1 MATKELAPSDYMA
14 LVRTVLAIDRSLMA
28 WVRTA
33 LSLIGFGFSIFTF
46 LHSLVSNGS
55 LVLRESGPRN
65 AGLILIGLGTLS
77 LSFGMIEYWRAMA
90 HFRQHYDM
98 SPWRV
103 PMFTSLVVCILGV
116 AIFVLILTGESFL

>member
-1 MATKELAPSDYMA
+1 MAKKELAPSDYMA

-46 LHSLVSNGS
+46 LHSLVSNGA
-55 LVLRESGPRN
+55 LVLGERGPRN

-103 PMFTSLVVCILGV
+103 PMVTSLIVCMLGA
-116 AIFVLILTGESFL
+116 AIFVLILTGESLL